1 MTNLFDEYKGTF
13 DEANL
18 LSAEAI
24 ADLNDTDFRD
34 GNFGNW
40 QINTDDMGAT
50 LAYDFLDIGGADDK
64 QIKLTMSNGGTY
76 LYADLSTADWNGLGG
91 AAPNPTTI
99 YKMTANVYIPVGNTL
114 KDITIFTF
122 DLDEDYTKDY
132 TLVDATWTPIVLW
145 FYMGADTTGSVRVG
159 FDGAPADGDILFLD
173 DFSIKEVDIS
183 WRPYGSNVISIDSD
197 TLKFEY
203 KSNSGGAWLSLSDA
217 KDLSSNLEV
226 GKRYTVTGRMKVGA
240 GEDAKPTVYRGI
252 GGQFA
257 YWSVVTSTEFVS
269 FSVDFIAGNATTCYL
284 SPGNMVIGETAWLDS
299 LEIYGYGKRTSEKLL
314 GGGIS

>member
-24 ADLNDTDFRD
+24 TDLNDTDFRD
-34 GNFGNW
+34 GDIGNW
-40 QINTDDMGAT
+40 AENTDGSGT
-50 LAYDFLDIGGADDK
+50 CTYDNSNIGGADDK
-64 QIKLTMSNGGTY
+64 QGKLTSDADSY
-76 LYADLSTADWNGLGG
+76 LYADLQSAYWNGLGG
-91 AAPNPTTI
+91 AAPNPNTI

-114 KDITIFTF
+114 KDIKIFTYGF
-122 DLDEDYTKDY
+122 DEDYTVEY

-145 FYMGADTTGSVRVG
+145 FYLATDVVGAVRIG
-159 FDGAPADGDILFLD
+159 FDGDPTNGDILFFD
-173 DFSIKEVDIS
+173 DQTIQEVDIS

-197 TLKFEY
+197 TLKIEY

-226 GKRYTVTGRMKVGA
+226 GKRYTVIGRMKVGA
-240 GEDAKPTVYRGI
+240 GQDAKPTGYRGI
-252 GGQFA
+252 GGQYA
-257 YWSVVTSTEFVS
+257 YGSVVTSTEFVD

-284 SPGNMVIGETAWLDS
+284 SPGNMSLGETAWFDS
-299 LEIYGYGKRTSEKLL
+299 LEIYGYGRRRSEKLL